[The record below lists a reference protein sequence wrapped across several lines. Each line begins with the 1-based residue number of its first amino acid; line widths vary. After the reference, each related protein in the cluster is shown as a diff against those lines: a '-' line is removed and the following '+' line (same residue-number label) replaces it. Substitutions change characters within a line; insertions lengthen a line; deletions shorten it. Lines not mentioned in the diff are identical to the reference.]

1 MADARSYTEKR
12 YRFCDNRIRKK
23 ITETQIILNHLN
35 NNIFEFRKKT
45 RFYRAQRCQNPKKKV
60 LGCRLIP
67 SGQLQQDPMADARSY
82 TTETEILNHLN
93 TDIFEFSE
101 ELDFIGPNGVR
112 IRKNE
117 F

>member
-1 MADARSYTEKR
+1 
-12 YRFCDNRIRKK
+12 
-23 ITETQIILNHLN
+23 
-35 NNIFEFRKKT
+35 
-45 RFYRAQRCQNPKKKV
+45 
-60 LGCRLIP
+60 
-67 SGQLQQDPMADARSY
+67 MADARSY